1 MGIATKVSK
10 LHKSFDSLIPVQ
22 EARRILGKAMKLPI
36 VPENISL
43 DQAAGRMVISDF
55 FAQESSPGFPRS
67 AMDGYA
73 VRSADIENASLEHPV
88 RIRVGGDI
96 LIGEVPH
103 RAGKDA
109 TCMKIPTGG
118 YVPEPFDAV
127 IPVERATLD
136 GEDII
141 AIERLKPGSNIDPEG
156 SDYRKGEVLIR
167 KGTILRSKDIIAIA
181 SQGKQNVRVLKK
193 IRIGIVSTG
202 NEITPVGGHLEP
214 GARYDSNSWGIMA
227 ALGETGQFT
236 ATNYGIAKD
245 TRDETESL
253 IKRVFKENDLVITT
267 GGTSAGEKDYVYRAA
282 SDMSPGIQ
290 FHGLKVK
297 PGMPALFALNAN
309 KGMIGLPGPSVSAMM
324 LLYDLFMPEML
335 STLGATGI
343 PIQMKYSLARDLRLS
358 RGRLNLVPVSLSMEA
373 RKACPLTGGS
383 GALGRLP
390 RANGYI
396 ALEGD
401 VDVLREGAEV
411 WVRPFSP
418 LPM

>member
-141 AIERLKPGSNIDPEG
+141 AIDPDASAER
-156 SDYRKGEVLIR
+156 IR
-167 KGTILRSKDIIAIA
+167 T
-181 SQGKQNVRVLKK
+181 
-193 IRIGIVSTG
+193 
-202 NEITPVGGHLEP
+202 
-214 GARYDSNSWGIMA
+214 
-227 ALGETGQFT
+227 
-236 ATNYGIAKD
+236 GIARRTGVFAAVIVTD
-245 TRDETESL
+245 TFGRPWRRGQTNVS
-253 IKRVFKENDLVITT
+253 VTIT
-267 GGTSAGEKDYVYRAA
+267 A
-282 SDMSPGIQ
+282 
-290 FHGLKVK
+290 
-297 PGMPALFALNAN
+297 MPA
-309 KGMIGLPGPSVSAMM
+309 
-324 LLYDLFMPEML
+324 
-335 STLGATGI
+335 
-343 PIQMKYSLARDLRLS
+343 IQLA
-358 RGRLNLVPVSLSMEA
+358 VHA
-373 RKACPLTGGS
+373 
-383 GALGRLP
+383 
-390 RANGYI
+390 
-396 ALEGD
+396 
-401 VDVLREGAEV
+401 
-411 WVRPFSP
+411 
-418 LPM
+418 